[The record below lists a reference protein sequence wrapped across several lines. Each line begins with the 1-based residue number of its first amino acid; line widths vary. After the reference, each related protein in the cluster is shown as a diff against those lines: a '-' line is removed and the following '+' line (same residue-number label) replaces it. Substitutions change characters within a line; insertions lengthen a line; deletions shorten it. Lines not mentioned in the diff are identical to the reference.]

1 MQTVFLATY
10 SAFSNL
16 YKRWTPEL
24 QRVGQ
29 PWWPQ
34 QIRFEMRYIVCN
46 TLQCICTALHICL
59 GLQTHC
65 SAVYCIVRFPD
76 NANCWQSS
84 GAIENNTYTNLD
96 QTFSRAITSLCGL
109 FCSMSKRMW
118 TPGITRVKDM
128 TMNLTITIIIINGM
142 CCTWWGGWCYG
153 NDFGGGG
160 IFWSWKRY

>member
-1 MQTVFLATY
+1 ML
-10 SAFSNL
+10 
-16 YKRWTPEL
+16 KRWTPEL

-46 TLQCICTALHICL
+46 TLQCICTALHICI

-84 GAIENNTYTNLD
+84 GAIKNSLQYLHQFKSNIFQGHHKLVRTLLQHVKTDVNTRDNQGKSHDDEFDNYHHNYIMVC
-96 QTFSRAITSLCGL
+96 AEHGGEE
-109 FCSMSKRMW
+109 MW
-118 TPGITRVKDM
+118 WQW
-128 TMNLTITIIIINGM
+128 L
-142 CCTWWGGWCYG
+142 WWSYIL
-153 NDFGGGG
+153 NMEKVLK
-160 IFWSWKRY
+160 S